1 MITKDKLQDVEF
13 LSKCADPSFF
23 IGEVLG
29 YKPSK
34 FHKEMTDEAMKNRY
48 LLIEVPRGH
57 AKTTM
62 ISKGYA
68 TWLLWKE
75 RGVEICLTASSL
87 QQSKKV
93 LNEIKAMITQNP
105 FLKHLVPTDRETSWN
120 KNEIETTNGNYLYIR
135 PFNDSARGI
144 QPNYLIYDDIMRLED
159 NNVTAEDKEDIFW
172 SVFYPAGQT
181 NRCKH
186 FIVGTPAYEGDLFD
200 KIEKNANTIGDW
212 KHIHYACVE
221 VDSAGNWVKPLWPE
235 RYDLS
240 ELKKIQSMMSPLLFA
255 REYMCDPAS
264 SGGDIFSKD
273 KLACALDHELNFSYE
288 TGEGLTIIGNDV
300 AFSKSTKADW
310 TVLIGVTVSEKPH
323 TIVQYLGDEKSERT
337 IENPIILNLIVRRK
351 SVDINET
358 LGIYESLGA
367 TRLVLDKSTGG
378 VLVGADLRN
387 KGINVDEQDFGPTNR
402 QSMLI
407 NMSKI
412 FDSERI
418 VIPFKDPSTK
428 MMVDILLKELKGMVV
443 GKTKLGAQNIV
454 STTKHD
460 DCVMALALALKPIS
474 TMSKSTAK
482 LIFSANSPTQKEIP
496 ISRNKKDFVPSVHDF
511 NSKHVDIPGI

>member
-1 MITKDKLQDVEF
+1 LISKEKLNDVEF
-13 LSKCADPSFF
+13 LSKCSDPSFF

-29 YKPSK
+29 YKPSG

-75 RGVEICLTASSL
+75 KGVEICLTASSL

-105 FLKHLVPTDRETSWN
+105 FLKHLVPTNRETSWN
-120 KNEIETTNGNYLYIR
+120 KNEIETTNGNLLYIR

-159 NNVTAEDKEDIFW
+159 NNVTAEEKEDIFW

-186 FIVGTPAYEGDLFD
+186 FIVGTPAYEGDMFD
-200 KIEKNANTIGDW
+200 KIELNANTVGDW

-221 VDSAGNWVKPLWPE
+221 VDSTGNWLRPLWPE
-235 RYDLS
+235 RYDLK
-240 ELKKIQSMMSPLLFA
+240 ELKKIQTMMSPLLFA

-264 SGGDIFSKD
+264 TGGDVFSKD
-273 KLACALDHELNFSYE
+273 KLASSLDHNLNFTYE

-300 AFSKSTKADW
+300 AFSKSARADW
-310 TVLIGVTVSEKPH
+310 TVLITLTVSEKPH
-323 TIVQYLGDEKSERT
+323 TITQYLGDEKSERV
-337 IENPIILNLIVRRK
+337 IENPIILNGILRRK

-358 LGIYESLGA
+358 VNLYNSVGA
-367 TRLVLDKSTGG
+367 TRIVIDKSTGG

-402 QSMLI
+402 QAMLI

-412 FDSERI
+412 FDSERL

-428 MMVDILLKELKGMVV
+428 MMVDILLKELRGMVL
-443 GKTKLGAQNIV
+443 GRTKLGSQNIV

-482 LIFSANSPTQKEIP
+482 LIFSANTTKQNEAP
-496 ISRNKKDFVPSVHDF
+496 IKRDESKFISVEHDF
-511 NSKHVDIPGI
+511 NSKKMKVPGL